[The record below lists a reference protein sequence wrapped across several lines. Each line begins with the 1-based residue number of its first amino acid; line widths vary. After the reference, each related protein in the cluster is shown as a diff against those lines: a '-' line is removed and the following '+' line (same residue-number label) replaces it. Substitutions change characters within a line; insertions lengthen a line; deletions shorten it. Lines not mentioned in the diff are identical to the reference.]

1 MNLEITFGTFVM
13 ENMRTWMF
21 SILGQT
27 FALFLCCI
35 MLERRKNPI
44 ILMGWMIFKSF
55 LSVIVLNWLVMLL
68 PWEGAERFF
77 IFITHFW
84 INFFTCFLFYVVF
97 QGGVLKVMIATIIA
111 EAMIS
116 ILVLPGVMVV
126 NLLEG
131 REVMTTFGGIFEP
144 ADLLAWV
151 ISWGL
156 MALLSPVVVPF
167 LKRYRN
173 YQPKHRKLLSV
184 LFGFYFL
191 SSRFPEGQWFQEQVL
206 YDSFFI
212 LFHLVCVGGIILLI
226 WFWNRCSQIRIQR
239 EQEFLHFQMRLMEDH
254 YGALQ
259 QQIARMDHSRKII
272 DGQMEELM
280 RVLEQEPVPSE
291 KKARSSR
298 IEAYLGELR
307 KAYEEIRTGIYCKDW
322 LVDAVLC
329 CQEENAR
336 RQGIEVEYHIQ
347 GYDRGSIAEEDLAE
361 LLFGLLDFGVRQNAA
376 AEKKEMSLRLGCV
389 KDRLALEFCTAGGK
403 HLHLPK
409 KLANPYL
416 ETYEGTMQQN
426 REKTGLQVLITLSR
440 EAHGSWDY

>member
-1 MNLEITFGTFVM
+1 MNLEVTLGTLVA

-21 SILGQT
+21 SILGQML
-27 FALFLCCI
+27 AVFLCCI
-35 MLERRKNPI
+35 MLEKRKNPI
-44 ILMGWMIFKSF
+44 ILMVWLIIKTLLGTVLLKWM
-55 LSVIVLNWLVMLL
+55 VLLL
-68 PWEGAERFF
+68 PCEGAERFLTF
-77 IFITHFW
+77 PIFFW
-84 INFFTCFLFYVVF
+84 MTFFTIFLFCVVF
-97 QGGVLKVMIATIIA
+97 QGGVLKVMMAMLIT
-111 EAMIS
+111 EVMIS
-116 ILVLPGVMVV
+116 ILVLPGAMAV

-131 REVMTTFGGIFEP
+131 REVLTTFSGAFEP
-144 ADLLAWV
+144 TDLLAWV

-156 MALLSPVVVPF
+156 VALLSPVARPF
-167 LKRYRN
+167 LKKYRN
-173 YQPKHRKLLSV
+173 YQPKHRKLLAV
-184 LFGFYFL
+184 LVGTYFL
-191 SSRFPEGQWFQEQVL
+191 SAQILDGQWFQEQVL
-206 YDSFFI
+206 FDSFFI

-226 WFWNRCSQIRIQR
+226 WCWNRRSQIRIQR

-291 KKARSSR
+291 KKDRSSR

-307 KAYEEIRTGIYCKDW
+307 KAYEEIRTGIYCRDW

-336 RQGIEVEYHIQ
+336 RRGIEVEYHIQ

-389 KDRLALEFCTAGGK
+389 KDRLALEFYTAAGNRVRF
-403 HLHLPK
+403 PK
-409 KLANPYL
+409 RLTADCMKK
-416 ETYEGTMQQN
+416 YEGTLQKRKEKSGMQI
-426 REKTGLQVLITLSR
+426 LLTLKR
-440 EAHGSWDY
+440 